1 MQKHA
6 GKQHEMSAFYFK
18 LRLIITTAYRC
29 CHDELANSVGYRLI
43 VKYVNELNEN
53 EMQNKCLVNNKKQKQ
68 KLIDGQ
74 SLNIMKCWKYIQN
87 KYKKFA
93 Q

>member
-1 MQKHA
+1 
-6 GKQHEMSAFYFK
+6 
-18 LRLIITTAYRC
+18 
-29 CHDELANSVGYRLI
+29 
-43 VKYVNELNEN
+43 
-53 EMQNKCLVNNKKQKQ
+53 MQNKCLLNNKKQKQ

-93 Q
+93 